1 MKYVAFKEQ
10 VAELVDNCMKQPALV
25 QKAIKDAL
33 DICAN
38 VMAEDERAIA
48 LDAIAKVDTH
58 MAHVE
63 YRAEI
68 FSEIQSELTDVVL
81 RVVARCFA
89 AYPHFIDEY
98 RQGLVWD
105 MHSATCAELGVEFA
119 RDAKFDGEFWWSH
132 LFILENPQ
140 VRSSAVPAI
149 LRCIDLRLD
158 SAAHEHFRFPTTFNH
173 FKDDLYEADINFHA
187 AQNLSIEDAQ
197 AALDWLKEFKCY
209 LNLTSSEM

>member
-10 VAELVDNCMKQPALV
+10 VVELVGIIMQQSTVV
-25 QKAIKDAL
+25 QTATIAAL
-33 DICAN
+33 DVCAN
-38 VMAEDERAIA
+38 VMAEDERGIA
-48 LDAIAKVDTH
+48 LDAISMLEAHRD
-58 MAHVE
+58 HVE

-119 RDAKFDGEFWWSH
+119 REANFDGEFWWSY
-132 LFILENPQ
+132 IYIVENPQ
-140 VRSSAVPAI
+140 MHSNPVPAI
-149 LRCIDLRLD
+149 LRCIDICLHQG
-158 SAAHEHFRFPTTFNH
+158 AIEHLRFPTSFDH
-173 FKDDLYEADINFHA
+173 FKDDLCEANADLHL
-187 AQNLSIEDAQ
+187 AQQLSIEDAQ
-197 AALDWLKEFKCY
+197 AALDWLKQYNFY
-209 LNLTSSEM
+209 LTMSSSEI